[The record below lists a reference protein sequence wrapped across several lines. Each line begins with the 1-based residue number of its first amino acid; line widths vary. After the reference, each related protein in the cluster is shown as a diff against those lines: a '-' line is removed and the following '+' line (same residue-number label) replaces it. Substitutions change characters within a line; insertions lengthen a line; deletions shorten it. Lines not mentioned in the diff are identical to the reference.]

1 MLSFHTF
8 TIKRLS
14 RPDDESGTSKK
25 RSWQS
30 TGVSISGHIQTAS
43 PEFAAMNDGEFG
55 KVFQLYSDDLY
66 TDLRIG
72 DRIEESG
79 IVYDVKGVMRHTD
92 APARKLEATLTLH
105 IEQ

>member
-1 MLSFHTF
+1 
-8 TIKRLS
+8 
-14 RPDDESGTSKK
+14 
-25 RSWQS
+25 
-30 TGVSISGHIQTAS
+30 
-43 PEFAAMNDGEFG
+43 MNDGEFG

-92 APARKLEATLTLH
+92 APGRKLEATLTLH